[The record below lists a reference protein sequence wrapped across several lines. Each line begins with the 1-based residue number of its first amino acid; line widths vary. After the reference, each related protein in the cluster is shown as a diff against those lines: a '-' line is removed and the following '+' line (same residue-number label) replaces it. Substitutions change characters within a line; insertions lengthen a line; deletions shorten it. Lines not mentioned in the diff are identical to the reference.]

1 MATPTEKN
9 LAIIVG
15 ETRLTEKQMVFAIRD
30 FLKWL
35 DPKAGLIY
43 VVDADDNELSAYSVD
58 PERYAVLEL
67 DEHGRIDVDGEDEVG
82 HSPRRHL
89 GG

>member
-9 LAIIVG
+9 LAVIVG
-15 ETRLTEKQMVFAIRD
+15 ESRHTTENLVFAIRD

-43 VVDADDNELSAYSVD
+43 VVDADDEKLSAYSVD
-58 PERYAVLEL
+58 PDRYAVLEL
-67 DEHGRIDVDGEDEVG
+67 DEHGRMVVDGEDEVG